1 MTPERWQRVKRL
13 FHDALERPADERE
26 AFLSEQCGDDAEAR
40 ATLGRLLD
48 AHANAH
54 DFLDT
59 PVAGGSV
66 EDSRPPLTGSV
77 IGHYELRGRLGAGG
91 MGEVYEAYDR
101 RLERTVAIKMVPSR
115 DPRDQGRLWREAQH
129 SSGLSHPNICVVHE
143 IGEVEGSAYIVME
156 HVRGRPL
163 SEAIP
168 EGGLPT
174 EVALAFAS
182 QITSALGEAHQHGIV
197 HRDLKSANVMV
208 TPQGRVKVLDFGL
221 ARRFA
226 NGVSGTA
233 VETSS
238 WTIPGMIAGTLSYIA
253 PEVLRGG
260 RGDARS
266 DVWAMGILLHEML
279 TGERPFAG
287 NTSFELSSAILND
300 SPPPLPSRVP
310 PTLASTVR
318 KCLEKDPSARFAS
331 GSELHA
337 ALGLVGAGPPSLS
350 TRVAGFL
357 RGSRRPGWR
366 SLTFAAVI
374 LVLVAAM
381 AVWPEWQPLRW
392 LAHGREVQSLVV
404 LPFANTS
411 GDPAQDYLADGLT
424 EALITDLGTTI
435 GALRVTSRT
444 TAMSYRATKKTIP
457 QIGRELGV
465 DAAIEGSVTRDG
477 NRVRITVRLV
487 EAGTD
492 RPLSTETYEGSLRE
506 ILVLKRE
513 VLRKITAALRA
524 RLTPRDEA
532 RLNLVRTVDPE
543 AYEAYL
549 KGRYY
554 WNRRSE
560 DSLKRAIENF
570 DAAIRADPTYAPAHV
585 ALADCYNQLGTVLVG
600 LEPPSVMRPR
610 AAEAAIRALQI
621 DPDLSEAHATLGY
634 VRHYDWQWA
643 DAEQE
648 MRRALELNPSY
659 GLGHVWY
666 ANLLASRKRWDEAI
680 AEVRKAEELDP
691 LSMVVLTNVGWT
703 LDLSNRTSE
712 AVAAYQRALALD
724 PDYIQAHWRLS
735 DAFVRLGRRD
745 EAMRQ
750 IETVAALSRR
760 SPSSLAWLAR
770 LYGQTGRRGEARALL
785 DELLSLSARR
795 YVSPLSIGFVYF
807 AIGENDGGFEWL
819 EKAYAERSNG
829 MVYLAVDPYLE
840 PWRGD
845 PRYRDLMRRVG
856 LIE

>member
-13 FHDALERPADERE
+13 FHEALERPADERE

-48 AHANAH
+48 AHANAD

-59 PVAGGSV
+59 PVAVGSV
-66 EDSRPPLTGSV
+66 EAQRPPLTGAV
-77 IGHYELRGRLGAGG
+77 IGHYELRGRLGSGG

-115 DPRDQGRLWREAQH
+115 DPRDQARLWREAQH

-143 IGEVEGSAYIVME
+143 IGEAEGSAYIVME
-156 HVRGRPL
+156 RVRGRPL

-174 EVALAFAS
+174 EAVLEYAS
-182 QITSALGEAHQHGIV
+182 QITSALAEAHQHGIV

-208 TPQGRVKVLDFGL
+208 TPEGRVKVLDFGL

-226 NGVSGTA
+226 SGVNGAA

-238 WTIPGMIAGTLSYIA
+238 WTMPGMIAGTLSYIA
-253 PEVLRGG
+253 PEVLRGE

-279 TGERPFAG
+279 AGERPFAG

-300 SPPPLPSRVP
+300 APPLLPSRVP
-310 PTLASTVR
+310 PALTAVVR
-318 KCLEKDPSARFAS
+318 RCLEKDPSARFAT

-337 ALGLVGAGPPSLS
+337 ALGLVGSGPSSLA
-350 TRVAGFL
+350 TRLAGFL
-357 RGSRRPGWR
+357 RASRRRGRRPLTLAAVIVLLISAVAVRPGWQR
-366 SLTFAAVI
+366 
-374 LVLVAAM
+374 
-381 AVWPEWQPLRW
+381 LRW
-392 LAHGREVQSLVV
+392 LTRGNDVQSLVV

-411 GDPAQDYLADGLT
+411 GDSAQDYLADGLT

-435 GALRVTSRT
+435 SALRVTSRT
-444 TAMSYRATKKTIP
+444 TAMSYRGTNKTIP
-457 QIGRELGV
+457 QIGRELDV
-465 DAAIEGSVTRDG
+465 DAAIEGSVTKEG

-492 RPLSTETYEGSLRE
+492 RQLSTETYEGSLRE

-513 VLRKITAALRA
+513 ALRKITGALRA
-524 RLTPRDEA
+524 RLTPRDKA
-532 RLNLVRTVDPE
+532 HLNLVRTVDPE

-549 KGRYY
+549 KGRFY
-554 WNRRSE
+554 WNRRTE

-570 DAAIRADPTYAPAHV
+570 EAAIKADPTYAPAHA

-600 LEPPSVMRPR
+600 SEPPSIMRPR

-621 DPDLSEAHATLGY
+621 DPDLAEAHATLGY
-634 VRHYDWQWA
+634 VKHYDWQWA
-643 DAEQE
+643 DAEGE
-648 MRRALELNPSY
+648 LRRALELNPSY

-666 ANLLASRKRWDEAI
+666 ANLLVSQKRRDEAM
-680 AEVRKAEELDP
+680 AEVRKAEGLDP

-703 LDLSNRTSE
+703 LDLSNRVPE
-712 AVAAYQRALALD
+712 AVAAYQRALSLD
-724 PDYIQAHWRLS
+724 PDYIQAHWRLG
-735 DAFVRLGRRD
+735 DAYVRLGRID

-795 YVSPLSIGFVYF
+795 YVPPLSIAFVYF
-807 AIGENDGGFEWL
+807 AVGEDDGGFEWL

-829 MVYLAVDPYLE
+829 MAYLAVDPYLE

-856 LIE
+856 LSE